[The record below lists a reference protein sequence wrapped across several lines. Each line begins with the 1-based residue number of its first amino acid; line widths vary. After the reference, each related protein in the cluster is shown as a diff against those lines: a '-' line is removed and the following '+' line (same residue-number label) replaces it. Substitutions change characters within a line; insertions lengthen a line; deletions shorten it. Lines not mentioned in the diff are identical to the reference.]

1 MLEFFSLVLISV
13 FLSVN
18 ALGNLPLFI
27 SMLAKFKKKERKTVI
42 RKSFVIAFVCFLL
55 FSFFGKYIFEFMHIK
70 FYSFYI
76 AGGIL
81 LSIIALEMLLGKRV
95 ETKISEKEEKL
106 LKERETEMENIAIT
120 PIAIPMLTGPG
131 AITMGLMLFG
141 SIQFN
146 GFGTALQLIE
156 FLTGTTLAYGFSFI
170 IITKSDFIRRVV
182 GKMGLKVMSRIMG
195 LLLLSIGVQF
205 VVNGVIE
212 IIATL

>member
-27 SMLAKFKKKERKTVI
+27 SMLAKFKKKERKTV
-42 RKSFVIAFVCFLL
+42 
-55 FSFFGKYIFEFMHIK
+55 FGKYIFEFMHIK

>member
-18 ALGNLPLFI
+18 ALGNLP
-27 SMLAKFKKKERKTVI
+27 S
-42 RKSFVIAFVCFLL
+42 
-55 FSFFGKYIFEFMHIK
+55 
-70 FYSFYI
+70 
-76 AGGIL
+76 GGIL